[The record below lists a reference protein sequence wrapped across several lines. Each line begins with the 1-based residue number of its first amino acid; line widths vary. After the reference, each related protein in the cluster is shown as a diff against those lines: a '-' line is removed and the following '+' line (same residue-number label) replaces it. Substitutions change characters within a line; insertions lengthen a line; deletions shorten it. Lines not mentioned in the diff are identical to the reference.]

1 MSLVPF
7 KDLMAMAEQGGYAVG
22 YFESWNLESLQ
33 AVCDAAEATR
43 SPVLLGFSGIYLP
56 HPQRVVRENLGL
68 YAALGLEAARSLSV
82 PACLVFNESPHMDWV
97 LEAVRFGFGLVMFS
111 DESLSPARQ
120 AEMVRQ
126 AAQAAHAAGA
136 AAEGEAES
144 LPGVGGE
151 LASMPVELHLTDP
164 GAAAAFIEQTSVD
177 AFAVNIGQAHLH
189 GRGRV
194 RLDLERL
201 LQLKQALP
209 VPLVLHGSSS
219 VDPDDLQQAVRL
231 GIRKVNV
238 GSVLKRVY
246 FEAMRQVAVQAG
258 IEYNPYEVVGSGLP
272 ADALAAGRVALQQT
286 VEAWMRMLKPER
298 TIP

>member
-1 MSLVPF
+1 
-7 KDLMAMAEQGGYAVG
+7 
-22 YFESWNLESLQ
+22 
-33 AVCDAAEATR
+33 
-43 SPVLLGFSGIYLP
+43 
-56 HPQRVVRENLGL
+56 
-68 YAALGLEAARSLSV
+68 
-82 PACLVFNESPHMDWV
+82 
-97 LEAVRFGFGLVMFS
+97 
-111 DESLSPARQ
+111 
-120 AEMVRQ
+120 
-126 AAQAAHAAGA
+126 
-136 AAEGEAES
+136 
-144 LPGVGGE
+144 VGGE

-164 GAAAAFIEQTSVD
+164 KAAAAFIEQTGVD

-194 RLDLERL
+194 RLDLDRL
-201 LQLKQALP
+201 VQLKQALP

-258 IEYNPYEVVGSGLP
+258 NEYNPYEVVGSGLP

-298 TIP
+298 KNP